1 MIEFKQN
8 VELLIITNY
17 FLNAAPLWFSPDTQR
32 AMMKKSHRSD
42 AVAVAG
48 SCASSVREQGN
59 QDDDRDRNSD
69 QPQKDRA
76 HKVLRK

>member
-8 VELLIITNY
+8 VELLILTNY
-17 FLNAAPLWFSPDTQR
+17 FLNAALLSFSPLTQT
-32 AMMKKSHRSD
+32 ATMKKSHCGD
-42 AVAVAG
+42 AVAFVGACVG
-48 SCASSVREQGN
+48 SVREQGN
-59 QDDDRDRNSD
+59 QDDDRDGNSD